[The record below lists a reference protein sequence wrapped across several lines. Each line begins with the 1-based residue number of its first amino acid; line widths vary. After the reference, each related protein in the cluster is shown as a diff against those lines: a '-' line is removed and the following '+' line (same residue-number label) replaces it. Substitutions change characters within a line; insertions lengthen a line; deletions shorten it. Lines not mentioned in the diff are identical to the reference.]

1 MSGLARVL
9 LELLEVGAQE
19 HIEESD
25 KECDEH
31 NACSAEE
38 APLKKLRISSWSLS
52 LFVPCVL

>member
-19 HIEESD
+19 RIEESD

-31 NACSAEE
+31 NACSAEK
-38 APLKKLRISSWSLS
+38 APDLVVVSFVVRPVRSLMAW
-52 LFVPCVL
+52 